1 MANDL
6 MKKVGE
12 LLDLAGLDKEVVKSV
27 TEKLIEEKVQFTS
40 EDDTE
45 DQNGGDEVKAEKS
58 EGAKEEEVEETPEE
72 EVKESSEETVEESA
86 CPIKKEEEDDED
98 TEKAP
103 VDPAINKGGILVED
117 FEALKQEYAKLLAS
131 VVMGEAVAEEEAEVE
146 TEEVEEAEEV
156 DALEVLL
163 GLVKEAFEKSSALM
177 EDFEALKEEHAKLLA
192 SLVISEA
199 DTEEED
205 EEAGEKEDEK
215 EVDEIEGDKEEEEGD
230 KDEKEGKPG
239 KAKKEDEEADK
250 NFKKADAIS
259 CSAEV
264 SDEETADKIA
274 EGVTEVS
281 EEAVTEEVKPAKR
294 VFKAYSAF
302 SSLNEAEETKEEGK
316 TTRKAF
322 TVFPNLK

>member
-40 EDDTE
+40 EDEAQE
-45 DQNGGDEVKAEKS
+45 DANGGDEVKAEKS
-58 EGAKEEEVEETPEE
+58 EGAQEEEVEETPKE

-98 TEKAP
+98 TKKAP
-103 VDPAINKGGILVED
+103 VDPAINKGGICVE
-117 FEALKQEYAKLLAS
+117 S
-131 VVMGEAVAEEEAEVE
+131 EET
-146 TEEVEEAEEV
+146 TEEVEETSEAEEV

-177 EDFEALKEEHAKLLA
+177 EDFEALKQEHAKLLA

-199 DTEEED
+199 TAEEVEKTETVEESTCAQGAEED
-205 EEAGEKEDEK
+205 EAEVEAAKKEEHEEKGDEDAEKGEEKEAEKEDK
-215 EVDEIEGDKEEEEGD
+215 EAD
-230 KDEKEGKPG
+230 KD
-239 KAKKEDEEADK
+239 AKKEDEDYE
-250 NFKKADAIS
+250 KAHES
-259 CSAEV
+259 

-281 EEAVTEEVKPAKR
+281 EEAVVEEAKPAKR
-294 VFKAYSAF
+294 VFKAYSVF
-302 SSLNEAEETKEEGK
+302 SSLNESEETKEETVVK
-316 TTRKAF
+316 RKAF